1 MVLNMQQRLTQIGVS
16 AKENKELTKLLV
28 KDTDENLN
36 EVITRLEMMQLTQG
50 EKKQKKWI
58 IAAIGFVAF
67 GVAAYFLSIVIY
79 NIAKPTFDR
88 T

>member
-67 GVAAYFLSIVIY
+67 GVAVYFLSIVIY
-79 NIAKPTFDR
+79 NIAKPTFGR